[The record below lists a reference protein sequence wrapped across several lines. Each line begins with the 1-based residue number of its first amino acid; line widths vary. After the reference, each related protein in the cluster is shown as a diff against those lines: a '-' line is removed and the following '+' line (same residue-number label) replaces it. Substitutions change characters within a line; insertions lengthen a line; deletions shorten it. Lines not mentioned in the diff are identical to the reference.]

1 MPSFIPSEARSP
13 LYPQDALSAPRKK
26 QEITPVPVSGGH
38 SPTSVH
44 PLALPLSHLP
54 HAPAHPCPAP
64 CGRLRSRNV
73 PLTSTPD
80 TCSQASLSCKEGRHS
95 DQLDQ
100 GSERSRPHFCRRL
113 GRNRAPR
120 PLKWT
125 RATLPED
132 GVLCTPNP
140 GRAKSGLS
148 AEYSPRVRV
157 SPQHGGIGVSCKM
170 KQKINLSSKTTAV
183 INNCNDLICLWK
195 AEFPACSASSPAPE
209 IYPTVPTVCA
219 LSPPATKW

>member
-1 MPSFIPSEARSP
+1 MSARRATDPSGTPLQPQAGPSRGSEGSDSPQPPRVPDPMPSFIPSEARSL
-13 LYPQDALSAPRKK
+13 LYPQDALNAPRKN

-38 SPTSVH
+38 TPASVH
-44 PLALPLSHLP
+44 PLTLPLSHMP

-64 CGRLRSRNV
+64 CGCLRSRNV

-80 TCSQASLSCKEGRHS
+80 TCSQASLSRKEGRRS

-100 GSERSRPHFCRRL
+100 GSERSRPHFCLRL

-125 RATLPED
+125 RATRPE
-132 GVLCTPNP
+132 GSVLCTADP

-148 AEYSPRVRV
+148 AEYSPCLHSMVG
-157 SPQHGGIGVSCKM
+157 SPREA
-170 KQKINLSSKTTAV
+170 SK
-183 INNCNDLICLWK
+183 C
-195 AEFPACSASSPAPE
+195 PA
-209 IYPTVPTVCA
+209 
-219 LSPPATKW
+219 K